1 MASKDAAA
9 AVIRQEAA
17 ADPKVQAVIAADR
30 GVPYGDV
37 GELIDLV
44 KNNGVT
50 TFALDVERAP
60 EAPPPTP

>member
-1 MASKDAAA
+1 MLKRPAALADACWT
-9 AVIRQEAA
+9 
-17 ADPKVQAVIAADR
+17 PPVQAVIAADR
-30 GVPYGDV
+30 GEPYGDV

-44 KNNGVT
+44 KNNGGT